1 MRPSRCQKKR
11 STTNLPSWGCD
22 PVIRVLVVDDS
33 STVRRI
39 MLNALA
45 GEPSVKVVATA
56 SDGVDAVEQVKAN
69 QVDVVITDLEMPRM
83 DGIGLI
89 NALGQS
95 HKDLPVIV
103 MSKAAS
109 TSRAT
114 VAALAAGAVD
124 FVTKPGGDGD
134 NGRMSAESLRDLL
147 VPKIKLHAARR
158 ARTATQ
164 TERAGNTPTKPGFK
178 PGGTTTMLT
187 RTAPAGT
194 GQLRPR
200 TKQQRI
206 DAVGIAIST
215 GGPHALARFVAEL
228 PADIGVPI
236 LVVQHMPPTFT
247 QLLAERLDTT
257 CALPVREAQGGE
269 VLNGG
274 GELWIAP
281 GGKHLIAQRQGARIQ
296 LALNDGPPEQS
307 CKPAADVLMRSMAQV
322 WGQNLLGLV
331 MTGMGADGTAGS
343 RAIVDA
349 GGCVMAQDEATSV
362 VWGMPGSVVRAG
374 LVDQVLPLDALAR
387 ELTSRVRQGR
397 LSR

>member
-1 MRPSRCQKKR
+1 M
-11 STTNLPSWGCD
+11 
-22 PVIRVLVVDDS
+22 IRVLVVDDS

-56 SDGVDAVEQVKAN
+56 CDGVDAVEQVKSN
-69 QVDVVITDLEMPRM
+69 EVDVVITDLEMPRM

-89 NALGQS
+89 SALGQS

-158 ARTATQ
+158 AKTGAIASKPLERPTKTGERPATITAS
-164 TERAGNTPTKPGFK
+164 RHVPAGN
-178 PGGTTTMLT
+178 
-187 RTAPAGT
+187 

-200 TKQQRI
+200 NKQQRI

-215 GGPHALARFVAEL
+215 GGPHALARFVADL
-228 PADIGVPI
+228 PADLGVPV

-247 QLLAERLDTT
+247 QLLAERLDTA
-257 CALPVREAQGGE
+257 CPLPVREAQGGE
-269 VLNGG
+269 VLTGR

-281 GGKHLIAQRQGARIQ
+281 GGKHLIAQRQGARVG
-296 LALNDGPPEQS
+296 LALNDGPSEQS
-307 CKPAADVLMRSMAQV
+307 CKPAADVLLRSMAQV
-322 WGQNLLGLV
+322 WGQNVLCLV

-349 GGCVMAQDEATSV
+349 GGAVMAQDEATSV

-374 LVDQVLPLDALAR
+374 LVDQVLPLEALAR

-397 LSR
+397 MAR